1 MSGIGVVAGSGERK
15 GGKKRMGEEEGGVV
29 GGVWVW
35 RGRDGE
41 EGGDVRDGVGEEVKA
56 KI

>member
-1 MSGIGVVAGSGERK
+1 MR
-15 GGKKRMGEEEGGVV
+15 EEEWGVV
-29 GGVWVW
+29 GWGWVW